1 MIEILAILAMVIV
14 ATGTVMFYILLFLW
28 IIKNFRGK

>member
-1 MIEILAILAMVIV
+1 MTIV

>member
-1 MIEILAILAMVIV
+1 MIEIFAVVTMTIV

>member
-14 ATGTVMFYILLFLW
+14 ATGTAMFYILLFLW

>member
-1 MIEILAILAMVIV
+1 MIEILAILAMTIV
-14 ATGTVMFYILLFLW
+14 ATGTAMFYILLFLW